1 MPTKYF
7 VTRHDGAIL
16 WAHRAKQVA
25 TKTTQLDV
33 TVVQPGDI
41 VIGTLP
47 VHLASEVV
55 RRGGKYWHLAMEVPE
70 EFRGKEL
77 TADQMTQF
85 GARLEEYRVLYRGVR
100 SAEAAQFLAPPLSAE
115 ARLIHVVLASQ
126 QVVPNLLPALTLP
139 CNGLCIIVSEDSSI
153 QASASLL
160 GGIAKKH
167 FAGKE
172 GFEIIECRLGGG
184 TLFRD
189 FVRQFT
195 DIRRQVHDRWPGTS
209 ICLNVTGGT
218 KPMALAATEA
228 FGGGA
233 YIVYCDTASNRIEC
247 IDPAEC
253 APVTLNYDA
262 LTFDTYLS
270 TYRYSTGTGSLDAP
284 VTVSEMEARA
294 GLTGFLARNAA
305 ALGDESVERETLE
318 YSLDGVDWWT
328 PRRAKNEKKWSTILA
343 RLSQIGSGVFDEQE
357 NKSSPLPLF
366 VKMTIRKHQDVDL
379 WEDILIKFV
388 AANLIEK
395 VNPGPGLQGA
405 SEPTGTT
412 FAFKFK
418 SPGCARYVGGTWVEE
433 FAGLSA
439 RRVAER
445 AGLDPNGMVHMDV
458 RLQSDSGVGG
468 AESAAGELNQI
479 DVAIYHR
486 GRLLVL
492 EAKVGGLSLLN
503 DSQNVLNKLDRLKKS
518 ASGPFG
524 TAWLLSARR
533 LIDDKTGAADEARKR
548 LVHRAEFYGIE
559 CHDVNRLATLHN
571 AFEGWLRIVPSN
583 SGAGSPPIWSTD
595 TWRTAHAR
603 SKGRRGSMPRTSTV
617 GVS

>member
-16 WAHRAKQVA
+16 WAHRANQVA
-25 TKTTQLDV
+25 KKTTQLDV

-55 RRGGKYWHLAMEVPE
+55 KRGAKYWHLAMEVPE

-77 TADQMTQF
+77 SADQMTQF
-85 GARLEEYRVLYRGVR
+85 GARLEEYRVLHRGVR
-100 SAEAAQFLAPPLSAE
+100 NAAAEALAPTLSGE
-115 ARLIHVVLASQ
+115 ERLIHVVIASQ

-139 CNGLCIIVSEDSSI
+139 CNGLCILVSDDASI
-153 QASASLL
+153 QAAASLL
-160 GGIAKKH
+160 GGIAKRH
-167 FAGKE
+167 FAAKE
-172 GFEIIECRLGGG
+172 DFEVIEYRFGDG
-184 TLFRD
+184 THFRD

-195 DIRRQVHDRWPGTS
+195 EARKIVHERWPGTS

-247 IDPAEC
+247 IDPTEC
-253 APVTLNYDA
+253 APVMLNYDA
-262 LTFDTYLS
+262 LTFELYLS
-270 TYRYSTGTGSLDAP
+270 TYRYSIGTQSLDAP

-305 ALGDESVERETLE
+305 ALGDESVEREILE
-318 YSLDGVDWWT
+318 YSLDGVEWWT

-343 RLSQIGSGVFDEQE
+343 RLSQIGSGVFDEQG
-357 NKSSPLPLF
+357 NKTAPLPLF
-366 VKMTIRKHQDVDL
+366 VKMTIGKHKDADL
-379 WEDILIKFV
+379 WEEMLIRFA
-388 AANLIEK
+388 AANLIDK
-395 VNPGPGLQGA
+395 IIPAPQLQGA
-405 SEPTGTT
+405 SDPAVTI
-412 FAFKFK
+412 FAFKFR
-418 SPGCARYVGGTWVEE
+418 SPACARYVGGTWVEE
-433 FAGLSA
+433 FAGLTA

-445 AGLDPNGMVHMDV
+445 AGLDPNRMVHMDV
-458 RLQSDSGVGG
+458 RLQSDSGAGG
-468 AESAAGELNQI
+468 VKATVGELNQI
-479 DVAIYHR
+479 DVAIYYQ

-533 LIDDKTGAADEARKR
+533 LFDDKRFAADEARKQ
-548 LVHRAEFYGIE
+548 LVHRAEFYGIA

-571 AFEGWLRIVPSN
+571 ALEAWLRIVPSK
-583 SGAGSPPIWSTD
+583 SGAGSPPIWSNENWGSDHT
-595 TWRTAHAR
+595 R
-603 SKGRRGSMPRTSTV
+603 SKGRLSRMPKRSTV
-617 GVS
+617 SVS